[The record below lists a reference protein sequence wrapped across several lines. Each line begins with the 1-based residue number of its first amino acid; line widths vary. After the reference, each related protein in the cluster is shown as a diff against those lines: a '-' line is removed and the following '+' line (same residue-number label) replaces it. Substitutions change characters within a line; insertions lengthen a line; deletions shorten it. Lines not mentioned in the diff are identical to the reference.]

1 MLSKYRFTLLVAILF
16 AAGISAE
23 PLVHAHDI
31 DEQHDLIQCQ
41 VCEIE
46 SFKLNDI
53 YLLESPDAPIQQD
66 KKLEQEE
73 PFFLLETFSARAPP
87 QS

>member
-1 MLSKYRFTLLVAILF
+1 MLSKQRFTLLVAILF

>member
-1 MLSKYRFTLLVAILF
+1 MLSKQRLGFLLAILF

-46 SFKLNDI
+46 SSKLNDI
-53 YLLESPDAPIQQD
+53 YLLELPDTPIQQD

-73 PFFLLETFSARAPP
+73 PFFLLEIFSARAPP

>member
-1 MLSKYRFTLLVAILF
+1 MLSKQRFTLLVAILF
-16 AAGISAE
+16 ATGISAE
-23 PLVHAHDI
+23 PLVHAHEV
-31 DEQHDLIQCQ
+31 DEHHDLIECQ

-53 YLLESPDAPIQQD
+53 YLLELPDAPIQQD

>member
-1 MLSKYRFTLLVAILF
+1 MLSKQRLGLLLAILF

>member
-1 MLSKYRFTLLVAILF
+1 MLSKQRFTLLVAILF

-23 PLVHAHDI
+23 PLVHAHEVD
-31 DEQHDLIQCQ
+31 DHHDLIQCQ

-46 SFKLNDI
+46 SFKFNDI
-53 YLLESPDAPIQQD
+53 YILESPDAPIQQD

-73 PFFLLETFSARAPP
+73 PFFLIETFSARAPP

>member
-1 MLSKYRFTLLVAILF
+1 MLSKHRFTLLVAILF

-46 SFKLNDI
+46 SFKFNDI
-53 YLLESPDAPIQQD
+53 YLLELPDAPIQQD

>member
-1 MLSKYRFTLLVAILF
+1 MLSKYRFTQLVAILF

>member
-1 MLSKYRFTLLVAILF
+1 MLSKQRFTLLVAILF

-53 YLLESPDAPIQQD
+53 YLLELPDAPIQKD
-66 KKLEQEE
+66 KKLKQEG
-73 PFFLLETFSARAPP
+73 PFFLLDTFSARAPP

>member
-1 MLSKYRFTLLVAILF
+1 MLSKQRLGLLLAILF

-53 YLLESPDAPIQQD
+53 YILESPDAPIQQD

>member
-1 MLSKYRFTLLVAILF
+1 MLSKQRLGLLLAILF

-46 SFKLNDI
+46 SFKFNDI
-53 YLLESPDAPIQQD
+53 YILESPDAPIQQD

>member
-1 MLSKYRFTLLVAILF
+1 MLSKQRLGFLLAILF

-46 SFKLNDI
+46 SSKLNDI
-53 YLLESPDAPIQQD
+53 YLLELPDTPIQQD
-66 KKLEQEE
+66 KKLEQED
-73 PFFLLETFSARAPP
+73 PFFLLEIFSARAPP

>member
-1 MLSKYRFTLLVAILF
+1 MFSKQRFTLLVAILF

-23 PLVHAHDI
+23 PLVHAHEVD
-31 DEQHDLIQCQ
+31 DHHDLIQCQ

-46 SFKLNDI
+46 SFKFNDI
-53 YLLESPDAPIQQD
+53 YILESPDAPIQQD

>member
-73 PFFLLETFSARAPP
+73 PFFLLEIFSARAPP